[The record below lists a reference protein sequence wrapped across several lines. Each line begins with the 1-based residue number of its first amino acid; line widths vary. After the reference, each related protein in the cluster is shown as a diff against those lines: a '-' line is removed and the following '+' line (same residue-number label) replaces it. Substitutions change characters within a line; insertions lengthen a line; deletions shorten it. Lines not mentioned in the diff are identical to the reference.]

1 MSKAIK
7 LKKHVVWQLRLL
19 MVTKGIR
26 SASDLKRRLQDIGY
40 ELTSVHA
47 TRIVNAL
54 PQRLSTDLLNAL
66 LTVLDCDI
74 QDLMK
79 VVPVQ
84 AEGEAKE
91 PVLDIPKEQATAE
104 RKQPRVKK
112 VVSIKEDNLLDL
124 TGPKVRALPRKEDK
138 D

>member
-7 LKKHVVWQLRLL
+7 LKKQVVWQLRLL

-26 SASDLKRRLQDIGY
+26 NASDLKRRLQDIGY
-40 ELTSVHA
+40 DLTSVHA

-84 AEGEAKE
+84 AEGEAIT
-91 PVLDIPKEQATAE
+91 PVDVPAKEQTQQE
-104 RKQPRVKK
+104 QKQPRVRK
-112 VVSIKEDNLLDL
+112 IMQIHEDKLMDI
-124 TGPKVRALPRKEDK
+124 TGPKVKALPPKKDK